1 MARDPRRRLN
11 TRLSLGE
18 PMFSW
23 KRQPNFGAIISI
35 ARVLKTRRSAGL
47 AACTS
52 LLIVVGVARSAD
64 LGPSDWPT
72 KGWSVAAPE
81 AEGLDSGALADV
93 VEWAKAERV
102 DSLLVVRHGKIVLDS
117 YYAPFKPGIRHN
129 LFSATKS
136 FVGTLIAI
144 TIRDHFLDSVD
155 HPVLD
160 FFQDKA
166 VAHVDD
172 RKKAITVQHLLDMT
186 SGFEWDRSSYAM
198 FGSSDPTKFV
208 LDQPMK
214 TEPGQSFYYNNG
226 NPYILSALI
235 TKLAGQNALDFAKK
249 ELFEPLGITDVDWG
263 KPDAQNVI
271 NGQSHLFL
279 LPQDMA
285 KLGYLYLHNGEWDGK
300 QIIPASWVE
309 RARAGVI
316 NDEYGLRYANLW
328 WSLPG
333 GGAYFARGARDQ
345 LIIVVPDSDIVAVLT
360 AALPN
365 GTISPSDLVDY
376 IIKCVRADKD
386 LPPDP
391 KGDSR
396 LDSALKSA
404 ATERRD
410 PVEQPSPLAQE
421 ISGKSYDFDDNAL
434 RLKTLSLN
442 LVGPDPTWSASWER
456 SATDKTIEF
465 RSRPIGLNGVF
476 PEGPSQE
483 GIPIVK
489 GRWLSATSFEAKSRV
504 LGSGVTNTWKF
515 EFRPA
520 TIDVHFEN
528 DDGFIGDAHGT
539 MRQ

>member
-1 MARDPRRRLN
+1 M
-11 TRLSLGE
+11 
-18 PMFSW
+18 
-23 KRQPNFGAIISI
+23 I
-35 ARVLKTRRSAGL
+35 ARVLKTQWLARAAVCTGLLISIGAIGGVRSAEL
-47 AACTS
+47 AA
-52 LLIVVGVARSAD
+52 
-64 LGPSDWPT
+64 SDWPT

-81 AEGLDSGALADV
+81 AEGLDSGALADL

-129 LFSATKS
+129 LYSATKS
-136 FVGTLIAI
+136 FVGTLTAIAI
-144 TIRDHFLDSVD
+144 SDHLLDSAD

-166 VAHVDD
+166 VAHIDD
-172 RKKAITVQHLLDMT
+172 RKKAITVQNLLDMT

-249 ELFEPLGITDVDWG
+249 ELFEPLGISDVDWG

-285 KLGYLYLHNGEWDGK
+285 KLGYLYLHKGEWDGK
-300 QIIPASWVE
+300 QVIPSSWVE
-309 RARAGVI
+309 RARAGVL
-316 NDEYGLRYANLW
+316 DVGYGGFRYANLW
-328 WSLPG
+328 WSLPSER
-333 GGAYFARGARDQ
+333 AYLARGAHDQ
-345 LIIVVPDSDIVAVLT
+345 LIIVIPDTDIVAVLT

-376 IIKCVRADKD
+376 LVKCVRADRD

-391 KGDSR
+391 KGQAR
-396 LDSALKSA
+396 LNSAIESA

-410 PVEQPSPLAQE
+410 ELEEPPPLAEQ
-421 ISGKSYDFDDNAL
+421 ISEKSFDFDDNAL
-434 RLKTLSLN
+434 RLKTLSVN
-442 LVGPDPTWSASWER
+442 LIGSNPSWSLSREK
-456 SATDKTIEF
+456 SATDKTVET
-465 RSRPIGLNGVF
+465 RSGPIGLNGVF

-483 GIPIVK
+483 GKFIVK
-489 GRWLSATSFEAKSRV
+489 GRWLSGASFEAQSRV
-504 LGSGVTNTWKF
+504 LGDGAIDRWVF
-515 EFRPA
+515 EFRGTA
-520 TIDVHFEN
+520 VDLHFEDN
-528 DDGFIGDAHGT
+528 EGNTAEAHGT

>member
-1 MARDPRRRLN
+1 LIP
-11 TRLSLGE
+11 
-18 PMFSW
+18 
-23 KRQPNFGAIISI
+23 Q
-35 ARVLKTRRSAGL
+35 VLKTRWL
-47 AACTS
+47 ARVAVCAS
-52 LLIVVGVARSAD
+52 LLIWVAPIGVASPAN
-64 LGPSDWPT
+64 LTSSDWPT
-72 KGWSVAAPE
+72 KGWSVATPE

-102 DSLLVVRHGKIVLDS
+102 DSLLVVRHGKMVLDA

-136 FVGTLIAI
+136 FVSTLIAI

-166 VAHVDD
+166 VANIDD

-208 LDQPMK
+208 LNQPMK

-226 NPYILSALI
+226 NPYVLSALI

-249 ELFEPLGITDVDWG
+249 ELFEPLGISDVDWG

-285 KLGYLYLHNGEWDGK
+285 KLGYFYLHKGEWDGR
-300 QIIPASWVE
+300 QVIPASWVE
-309 RARAGVI
+309 RARAGVT
-316 NDEYGLRYANLW
+316 DGEYGLRYANLW

-333 GGAYFARGARDQ
+333 GAAYLAWGAHDQ
-345 LIIVVPDSDIVAVLT
+345 FIIVVPDSDMVAVLT

-365 GTISPSDLVDY
+365 GTISPNHLVDY
-376 IIKCVRADKD
+376 LVKCVRADKD
-386 LPPDP
+386 LPPDL
-391 KGDSR
+391 KGESR
-396 LDSALKSA
+396 LNSALQSA
-404 ATERRD
+404 ATEHRD
-410 PVEQPSPLAQE
+410 EVEEPPPLVQQ
-421 ISGKSYDFDDNAL
+421 ISGKSFDFGDSPL

-442 LVGPDPTWSASWER
+442 LIGPNPTWSLSREK
-456 SATDKTIEF
+456 SATDKTDKTA
-465 RSRPIGLNGVF
+465 SGPIGLDGVY
-476 PEGPSQE
+476 PAAPSQE
-483 GIPIVK
+483 GVPIAK
-489 GRWLSATSFEAKSRV
+489 GRWLSETSFEVQSRV
-504 LGSGVTNTWKF
+504 LGGGAIGRWVF
-515 EFRPA
+515 EFQGA
-520 TIDVHFEN
+520 AVDLHFEDN
-528 DDGFIGDAHGT
+528 EGNTAEVHGT
-539 MRQ
+539 MRP